1 MKSLC
6 IPVFACLMFAACT
19 QDPKTSSEAAVPP
32 SPDSLKNAF
41 IPIFNG
47 VWAMSDYIKD
57 IEQTKSPFK
66 SHAKLQ
72 GVVALIAGTEAE
84 GDSMLIDAS
93 WNNHEGFSF
102 YVHFSTG
109 RRPHSLPTSIPDF
122 DVPDNSYELGYE
134 GGPDNRELI
143 LYHYAPDGKLLD
155 KRSFTKIRNYQPDD
169 DLAWGLQY
177 AVNEKLI
184 SGTYQLTQG
193 AKSPVQVTFTAEG
206 ATSGLGN
213 FTTYRVT
220 TDFMD
225 AFQNSF
231 DYICFYEGQEQPKG
245 NCFVF
250 EIKENTLN
258 LYESVPNPD
267 TEVEEKGKLVYVLE
281 VNSEQ

>member
-1 MKSLC
+1 MKRLC
-6 IPVFACLMFAACT
+6 IAIASCLIVASCAR
-19 QDPKTSSEAAVPP
+19 DPKPSAENVAPP

-41 IPIFNG
+41 IPIFHG
-47 VWAMSDYIKD
+47 VWAMTDYINA

-66 SHAKLQ
+66 SHDKLQ

-102 YVHFSTG
+102 YVHFATG
-109 RRPHSLPTSIPDF
+109 RQPHSLPTSIPDF
-122 DVPDNSYELGYE
+122 DAPANSYELGYE
-134 GGPDNRELI
+134 GGPDNRELA
-143 LYHYAPDGKLLD
+143 LYHYDSNGKLLD
-155 KRSFTKIRNYQPDD
+155 KRLFTKIRNYQPND

-177 AVNEKLI
+177 VVNEKLI
-184 SGTYQLTQG
+184 SGSYQLTHG
-193 AKSPVQVTFTAEG
+193 AKSPVQVTFTPEG

-220 TDFMD
+220 TDFID

-231 DYICFYEGQEQPKG
+231 DYICFFEGEEQLKES
-245 NCFVF
+245 CFVF
-250 EIKENTLN
+250 EIKGNTLN
-258 LYESVPNPD
+258 LYESVPNPK
-267 TEVEEKGKLVYVLE
+267 TEVEEKGKLVYVLS